1 MRPMVHTEK
10 HYVQQSLFAVGS
22 GAIVPFTI
30 AQAIAAA
37 PTSANHVREGATIS
51 AIYVEMW
58 LTSDDAA
65 AGTCIVTLEKL
76 PGSATAMTTV
86 ESASLSAYDNK
97 KNVLH
102 TQMGLLGPNVQV
114 PIAVIKGWFKIPKG
128 KQRMGLEDSFVLN
141 IHGQSNGCAGCG
153 FFTYKEQF

>member
-10 HYVQQSLFAVGS
+10 HYVQKSLFAVAA
-22 GAIVPFTI
+22 GAINQTII
-30 AQAIAAA
+30 AQAVAAA

-51 AIYVEMW
+51 AVYVEMW
-58 LTSDDAA
+58 LTSDDTA
-65 AGTCIVTLEKL
+65 AGSVIVTLEKL
-76 PGSATAMTTV
+76 PGSAGAMTTT
-86 ESASLSAYDNK
+86 EAAALAAYDNK

-128 KQRMGLEDSFVLN
+128 KRRFDLEDGLMLN
-141 IHGQSNGCAGCG
+141 IFGQSNGVSGCG
-153 FFTYKEQF
+153 FFTYKEQY